1 MGLGFLSWLWQP
13 QQPDEQ
19 PPAPAAAEKTPAP
32 LLHDPPSGSAPTP
45 SPVRSAASAPAPEVP
60 AGERRTGAERR
71 QAAASPSDTAQ
82 LEVDLRESRAA
93 QNRLRHDLAE
103 LLKGHRQ
110 QSRVLERNQRLSQRL
125 EGELSATRDRFA
137 TLESELAA
145 ARKLLATQSGRVEE
159 LEAQVAR
166 HATLETAYQAL
177 DRERQDLTAR
187 LAEVTRS
194 RDSATAERERLSAQ
208 LATLHATLAAR
219 DAQVAALEVAE
230 DEWKEKVAKLHQD
243 LSAQQSANA
252 QLTADLARSAEL
264 QSAHNRL
271 ELEFEALS
279 ARLDLARAQLLEAE
293 QQLKSSQATI
303 KAAQRLSSS
312 VEWRQALDSV
322 LDAASELVR
331 FERGTLALVD
341 EVQEELKVEAARNS
355 PIAISEMSR
364 FKVGEGI
371 AGWALS
377 HRESVLVRD
386 SRSDPRFKASDPSHQ
401 PRSFI
406 AVPLLAGKE
415 GLGVLTVARP
425 ASDPFTD
432 QDLRSLSRVA
442 NDAAT
447 ALTNARLVAVLKQR
461 EDHLSA
467 LVQKAR
473 QLWSADDINQVVQ
486 FVLASSQE
494 LVNGKGALLAL
505 RNPKTSELEV
515 IGSNGIPQ
523 EILQQRIAWGA
534 PAASDVMRT
543 GKPWVSPM
551 RELLPPALV
560 EQVTA
565 AGFRSLIAVSCGAP
579 QANLPAANDELL
591 SRSDV
596 ESAEEVT
603 GVLNV
608 YRDTEEAVS
617 AAQLEQ
623 LRAFADQAAVAIKN
637 VRRWERVKEQLQTS
651 ASVNT
656 RLMGRERYIHQ
667 LHYRIQQLEQELGR
681 YKAA

>member
-1 MGLGFLSWLWQP
+1 MGLGFLSRLWQP

-19 PPAPAAAEKTPAP
+19 QAAPAGAAKTTAPRVQPTPPASASSSLPPAA
-32 LLHDPPSGSAPTP
+32 STP
-45 SPVRSAASAPAPEVP
+45 SPAESAR
-60 AGERRTGAERR
+60 ERRTGAERR
-71 QAAASPSDTAQ
+71 GTAASPPDAAQ
-82 LEVDLRESRAA
+82 LEVELHESRAA
-93 QNRLRHDLAE
+93 QNRLRHDLGE
-103 LLKGHRQ
+103 LLKAHRQ
-110 QSRVLERNQRLSQRL
+110 QSRVLERNQKLTHQL
-125 EGELSATRDRFA
+125 EDELSATRDRFA
-137 TLESELAA
+137 ELESELAA
-145 ARKLLATQSGRVEE
+145 ARKSLATHSGRVDE

-166 HATLETAYQAL
+166 HTTLETAYQTL

-187 LAEVTRS
+187 LAELTRS
-194 RDSATAERERLSAQ
+194 RDNATAERERLSGQ

-230 DEWKEKVAKLHQD
+230 DEWKAKVGKLNQD
-243 LSAQQSANA
+243 LSGLKSANA
-252 QLTADLARSAEL
+252 QLTADLHRATEL

-271 ELEFEALS
+271 QLEFDALS
-279 ARLDLARAQLLEAE
+279 ARLDVARAQLLEAE
-293 QQLKSSQATI
+293 EQLKSSQATI

-312 VEWRQALDSV
+312 VEWRQALDGV

-364 FKVGEGI
+364 FKVGEGV

-386 SRSDPRFKASDPSHQ
+386 SRSDARFKASDPSHQ

-406 AVPLLAGKE
+406 AVPLLAGSE

-447 ALTNARLVAVLKQR
+447 ALTNARLVALLKQR

-473 QLWSADDINQVVQ
+473 ELWSAGDINQVVQ
-486 FVLASSQE
+486 FVLSSAQE

-515 IGSNGIPQ
+515 IGSSGIPQ

-534 PAASDVMRT
+534 AAASDVMRT

-579 QANLPAANDELL
+579 QNLPPADEGLL

-608 YRDTEEAVS
+608 YRDTEEGVS

-637 VRRWERVKEQLQTS
+637 VRRWERVKDQLQTS
-651 ASVNT
+651 ASVNA
-656 RLMGRERYIHQ
+656 RLMGRERYVHQ
-667 LHYRIQQLEQELGR
+667 LHYRIQQLEKELGR